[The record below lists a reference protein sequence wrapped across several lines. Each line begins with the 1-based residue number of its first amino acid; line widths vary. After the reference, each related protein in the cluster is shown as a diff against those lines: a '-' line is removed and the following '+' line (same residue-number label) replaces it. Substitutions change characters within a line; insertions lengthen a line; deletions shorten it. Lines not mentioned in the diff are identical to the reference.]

1 MDARYMAGKLLDSVS
16 DVVALAKL
24 LDLETDLY
32 VPIEMFDESE
42 IRSAL
47 INKIEQLTED
57 AYEKTTNR

>member
-16 DVVALAKL
+16 DVMALAKL

-57 AYEKTTNR
+57 AYDKTTNR

>member
-1 MDARYMAGKLLDSVS
+1 MDARYMAEKLLNLVS
-16 DVVALAKL
+16 DVMALAKL
-24 LDLETDLY
+24 LDLETDMY

-57 AYEKTTNR
+57 ADG

>member
-1 MDARYMAGKLLDSVS
+1 MDARYMAAKLLDSVS

-42 IRSAL
+42 IRFAL
-47 INKIEQLTED
+47 INKIEQLT
-57 AYEKTTNR
+57 NG

>member
-47 INKIEQLTED
+47 VNKIEQLTENNNGRT
-57 AYEKTTNR
+57 A

>member
-1 MDARYMAGKLLDSVS
+1 MDARYMAEKLLNSVS
-16 DVVALAKL
+16 DLMALAKL
-24 LDLETDLY
+24 LDLETDMY

-57 AYEKTTNR
+57 ADG

>member
-57 AYEKTTNR
+57 AYDKTTNR